1 MDNINKTISTLN
13 WGSLSLKTKR
23 NLKQKE
29 TINIVTN
36 VTLQKKGGKNAKHT
50 DYKQYKLHT
59 GYIN

>member
-1 MDNINKTISTLN
+1 MLN

-29 TINIVTN
+29 TINILTN
-36 VTLQKKGGKNAKHT
+36 VTLQKKGEKNSKHT